1 MQRRGVAPRRSAS
14 AGAGLRLGASA
25 NAAAGNAAHLGL
37 DLLTPL
43 ALALGA
49 AEVETQAKAARQIR
63 DLAREGSVSCA
74 AASKSG
80 AVAALVAL
88 ATRRGNDIAEKDER
102 LAADGE
108 KATRLDKATHLSSPT
123 NVVCFWACARD
134 AADALTALALA
145 DRGEGKQIIAASAK
159 TVASLLAAVARSA
172 SDEDEE
178 FFLRAQQ
185 REREKEKNVSHLSSQ
200 RALARRSV
208 TRLVFALADTTN
220 TRVALAENR
229 DALSAFARDAGSRD
243 VALAAAAAGVLW
255 VAASP
260 PETLQR
266 SPSRAKDPNAEESTR
281 SGGTSCDAGV
291 GVGVGVG
298 PYPAAT
304 AAAGDVADAIARRHL
319 SVLAEAAAT
328 AETFSADEGSGSVFP
343 DWSLVRRRVA
353 LAAASVAGRDAARA
367 AAVSRETKL
376 MACLV
381 RSVGYERKG
390 EERRAAATAL
400 WKIVSGVLRRR
411 LASGAAARVIDALVT
426 ETDLVRVLAE
436 ALLRE
441 TTTHDDDDD
450 ARAGVMALARLASS
464 TLGALAGCAAFA
476 RRVAETG
483 FPPPET
489 FSTAATETNASPL
502 DAILSFAIDTVGTSS
517 SAWALWC
524 AREAA
529 SVSPG
534 IAARC
539 AAREGLA
546 PALARAAA
554 AGGDAGVFA
563 AGLAWLCLTA
573 AEEADDGESDAKTSR
588 VSSGWEPR
596 RANETETES
605 AVRNRRRVVS
615 AFARALS
622 SPPVQ
627 TMAGSRTEAGAFLA
641 ATLRSM
647 TARCV
652 AQDAEAAS
660 TSGSTLGDSAPN
672 HARGV
677 SIASAESFQTGPA
690 SAGGGAAARAS
701 DHLARRYHERRR
713 SRAASGELGFWGSQ
727 ELDVPGDSLGAGP
740 RSTGYGARET
750 SRSSF
755 GMLASR
761 FSRGSGGAGS
771 LGRNRDCL
779 LIRLGPESRR
789 LAAAIV
795 SATVRALERD
805 GDDSSAE
812 ALLRGD
818 LPRLLVGLA
827 CDGDGDDDL
836 GARFADPER
845 ALEGSSL
852 GASVD
857 GDDSGADQTRGRF
870 GTVPRTIHASAA
882 PGLDAFLR
890 AAGRACAA
898 ETGSGMSTDRRAFDV
913 LTNPGEGL
921 LLAAAAILASRD
933 AAASREVAESL
944 ADVLARHR
952 VRPGTPTESLLATAV
967 AGQPGVL
974 DGLAR
979 AACYGLAGASKQ
991 RLVGGWHGAYGDAP
1005 LPVGLAPY
1013 EQTVAR
1019 GGREGGLNVAPPSAS
1034 APTPAS
1040 PREDP
1045 ISRGAPMITVPLPA
1059 TPKGADGAGGA
1070 EGDPEGPGRTESAL
1084 ARLILPPARD
1094 DGDES
1099 DDDDDEGFVSADGE
1113 ENDDELPR
1121 DSDTAARRK
1130 RNDANAAKRNGG
1142 DSGEIP
1148 FLAPPQVFARSPRA
1162 ATAQTH
1168 THTHNTHTGA
1178 HVGSVPNSSLGPSP
1192 SPREASARRRAASW
1206 IPAGAGGA
1214 GSPSASV
1221 RLGSPRGHER
1231 AASVSG
1237 AALVSRRAAR
1247 GSLSARDE
1255 LWDNRAAW
1263 AKRRERRRYSSSL
1276 SARRGAA
1283 AAALRAVAGLVLA
1296 DASGKIAA
1304 RVADHPET
1312 LHALAGALAS
1322 LPQGGAEDEGDERR
1336 RSGVSS
1342 SSRDEKE
1349 RPSREGGDFHS
1360 GGQKSEA
1367 LVAAAAR
1374 AAASL
1379 AKRGE
1384 RDRVVESV
1392 FFGSAADASGRIAHA
1407 DYSDSG
1413 PGSFASAATALVT
1426 AEQLV
1431 SAESLRARHAE
1442 RVLDALLSLA
1452 VAASSRGISS
1462 SVSLEHSSV
1471 AAAECLASFATHP
1484 RVAEAM
1490 AAHGKVFP
1498 QLVALAAP
1506 PHGAATAA
1514 PAADSVA
1521 NALVASPPP
1530 PGSDAA
1536 ETVWSVDA
1544 VEVLVKAC
1552 RRGLELDHDVN
1563 NVERNGFPYGQ
1574 TFVAA
1579 ETNRAAASSLR
1590 LLAAVAMTA
1599 EDDASRAD
1607 IATEPGVLGVVQ
1619 ALLNEERPEREVR
1632 EERGRSRCLV
1642 LAGACRLSAE
1652 LARTPAAL
1660 AAARAETEMADV
1672 EGSAFLGGLLRALD
1686 TSSSET
1692 TVTIGHDDASY
1703 GARSALGDTDARVA
1717 SMCALSRLAA
1727 ADGEIARALASAPT
1741 FVSAANRA
1749 VAAAAAA
1756 SRAGGGGGGGG
1767 GGASIPA
1774 NETAS
1779 DVYWLA
1785 AHAACA
1791 LTACAEALRG
1801 RASADG
1807 VGAGIFIFPASPT
1820 RAEDDPRDSAVGVG
1834 SLRLARDLAELIGGG
1849 ETPIEASHTE
1859 THEAV
1864 ESRVPKRVPPHGDT
1878 RFAPVPAAGPVAP
1891 LPPLGSA
1898 APGTLRARRGAAALA
1913 LAVGDAAAPMG
1924 KQSGSVDSSTRRDVF
1939 TSSRASSL
1947 RARLAASLGAARL
1960 LRVGFLSDSGDA
1972 FLNAEPELKAG
1983 GEEKKFVVADAARAF
1998 LRAMSR
2004 FGGSLSDS
2012 RNDGPNDDALT
2023 RACTSAVIKTA
2034 AECLRALCVEDGA
2047 AVAAVVADD
2056 ASGAAARALSAAVAR
2071 INRPSFP
2078 PGFVSSAYRDETRST
2093 DDSSFGFGFVSSP
2106 KPSARHGHAT
2116 KETRTPSQS
2125 VGGPASHKTRF
2136 GSERLLPSRDDAL
2149 AAAAALAVVVDVARR
2164 VPESVVAVSRASGI
2178 VGALAG
2184 FLDQASFAR
2193 AREAAGEKFAAGI
2206 FFSGEERRG
2215 ENSRAE
2221 KTSFFDVAL
2230 PPPFAYPFG
2239 PPTGVRPGSV
2249 QGIPETNG
2257 ASNDDETSSASRL
2270 ASYGQTVGGIG
2281 ANDARTV
2288 AADVFAAVA
2297 AVAPARVVA
2306 ADSLPIRRAA
2316 RGLAAIV
2323 AGRSNASAARTA
2335 AARALWSLCL
2345 AEGDGAAAVDAAPG
2359 AVAALAGA
2367 LAETTVPTV
2376 RPYEDTT
2383 RSGSDDGLN
2392 RRRVSSSETT
2402 FALYAM
2408 RAAAAGAL
2416 GAVFSGAAADSRD
2429 PTRALRCV
2437 NAAFDVEGA
2446 SRGFADVARGGD
2458 PDGALA
2464 AAAAVAAATRVPAGA
2479 ARVAADQAL
2488 LAALCDV
2495 AGAEEKIDTDAVGAR
2510 AAEALANLAAHT
2522 SSVEVLASSP
2532 AASAAWLQAATLLFA
2547 SRQAETRAAIVGAA
2561 RSFLRRT
2568 GKQSGAADVEARF
2581 ARAVADRL
2589 ADKNERLSTR
2599 VDAAGC
2605 ATLIATSVYGT
2616 LEEPAFVEA
2625 LVTAFRFVGD
2635 ASAENA
2641 GETMRDEGSERDD
2654 TLRKARL
2661 RQLARLAATAMRNLC
2676 ACLLRDENE
2685 NGNEKSGELSADR
2698 LARAAKEAA
2707 GAWRVGG
2714 ADAATA
2720 AAVAEAL
2727 EFLAR
2732 RARRS
2737 WKVNLPA
2744 LSDGAES
2751 SSPRGRSGLA
2761 EAASAA
2767 ARALVA
2773 AAVAGTAEPPGAFAS
2788 PGSPASPGSGRSPGA
2803 VSGPSRAVFFAASA
2817 VSAIA
2822 ALALAGETC
2831 VAAFLEDTARRD
2843 ALLTALAFGAR
2854 RAEKRDRARDLPSQ
2868 GVGSHRVPKEARK
2881 DEKEQT
2887 RLSLLSCRALRAL
2900 AGTNKAWAAVVAAR
2914 CFDALIDRTRYAVCV
2929 ANSSEVGPSARVS
2942 AADVDEI
2949 SVEVE
2954 VDDAAATSENALVPV
2969 KETFSVPRDA
2979 ARSAE
2984 ALAASSLRRC
2994 LDFGALDEFQAL
3006 ALAAPG
3012 AGLLEGALACIVA
3025 GGDASRVGPC
3035 AESRRRSLSPI
3046 AARFALD
3053 GASRACVFVD
3063 VFDDDDDDDDS
3074 AEDIEIPPET
3084 ARVAGIRTLVALA
3097 STSATAARAAASAAL
3112 SFSFSAKNAIAADA
3126 GGGVS
3131 GPIAALAETARS
3143 VAFRDFAVDAASSER
3158 DAELAVAVC
3167 EAVAVLAGAS
3177 RKARR
3182 AFVREEGFVAAF
3194 QSMGLGANPAV
3205 AAAAAAAAESLSAR

>member
-1 MQRRGVAPRRSAS
+1 MQHRGFAPRRSAS

-80 AVAALVAL
+80 TVAALVAL

-108 KATRLDKATHLSSPT
+108 KATRLDKATQLSSPT
-123 NVVCFWACARD
+123 NVVCFWSCARD
-134 AADALTALALA
+134 AADALTALALV
-145 DRGEGKQIIAASAK
+145 DEGEGKQIIAASAK
-159 TVASLLAAVARSA
+159 TVASLLAAVTRSA
-172 SDEDEE
+172 SDEDI
-178 FFLRAQQ
+178 FLRDGARR

-266 SPSRAKDPNAEESTR
+266 SPLRAKDPNAEESTR
-281 SGGTSCDAGV
+281 AGGTSYDA
-291 GVGVGVG
+291 GVG

-328 AETFSADEGSGSVFP
+328 AETFSADEGSGSVFS
-343 DWSLVRRRVA
+343 DSSLVRRRVA

-381 RSVGYERKG
+381 RSVAAERKG

-411 LASGAAARVIDALVT
+411 LASGAAARVIDALVA

-476 RRVAETG
+476 RRVAEARL
-483 FPPPET
+483 PPPET

-529 SVSPG
+529 SASPG

-573 AEEADDGESDAKTSR
+573 AEEADDDESDAKTSS

-596 RANETETES
+596 RANKTETES

-627 TMAGSRTEAGAFLA
+627 TMAGSRTDAGAFLA

-660 TSGSTLGDSAPN
+660 TSGSTLGDSTPN

-677 SIASAESFQTGPA
+677 SFASAESFQTGPA

-750 SRSSF
+750 PRSSF

-771 LGRNRDCL
+771 LGRNRDFWCDSPEK
-779 LIRLGPESRR
+779 RLGPESRR

-857 GDDSGADQTRGRF
+857 GDDSGADGTRGGF

-882 PGLDAFLR
+882 PGLDSFLR

-898 ETGSGMSTDRRAFDV
+898 ETGSGMSTDRLAFDV
-913 LTNPGEGL
+913 LTDPGEGL

-952 VRPGTPTESLLATAV
+952 VRPGTPTESVLATAV

-991 RLVGGWHGAYGDAP
+991 RLVGGWYGAYGDAP
-1005 LPVGLAPY
+1005 LPGGLAPY
-1013 EQTVAR
+1013 ERTVAR
-1019 GGREGGLNVAPPSAS
+1019 GGQEGGLNVAPPAAS

-1045 ISRGAPMITVPLPA
+1045 NERGAPMITVPLPA
-1059 TPKGADGAGGA
+1059 TPKGTDGADGA
-1070 EGDPEGPGRTESAL
+1070 EGDPESRNQTESAL

-1094 DGDES
+1094 DGDET
-1099 DDDDDEGFVSADGE
+1099 DDDDSFVSADGE
-1113 ENDDELPR
+1113 DELPR
-1121 DSDTAARRK
+1121 DSDAAARRK

-1148 FLAPPQVFARSPRA
+1148 FLPPPPVFARSPRA
-1162 ATAQTH
+1162 ATARTH

-1178 HVGSVPNSSLGPSP
+1178 HVGGVPNSNLGPSP
-1192 SPREASARRRAASW
+1192 SPREATARRRAASW
-1206 IPAGAGGA
+1206 IPAGAGSA

-1221 RLGSPRGHER
+1221 RQGLSPRGHER

-1237 AALVSRRAAR
+1237 AALVSRRAPR

-1263 AKRRERRRYSSSL
+1263 AKRRERRRYSSTL

-1322 LPQGGAEDEGDERR
+1322 LPRGGAEDEGDERR

-1379 AKRGE
+1379 ARRGE

-1426 AEQLV
+1426 AEPLV
-1431 SAESLRARHAE
+1431 SAESFRARHAE

-1452 VAASSRGISS
+1452 VAASSRGIS

-1514 PAADSVA
+1514 PAADAIA

-1552 RRGLELDHDVN
+1552 QRDLELDHDVN
-1563 NVERNGFPYGQ
+1563 NVERNAFPYGQ

-1579 ETNRAAASSLR
+1579 ETNRAAAASLR

-1607 IATEPGVLGVVQ
+1607 IAIEPGVLGVVE

-1632 EERGRSRCLV
+1632 EERGRSWCLV

-1686 TSSSET
+1686 TSSSEA
-1692 TVTIGHDDASY
+1692 TVMTEHDDASY
-1703 GARSALGDTDARVA
+1703 DARSALGDTDARVA

-1727 ADGEIARALASAPT
+1727 ANGDIARALASAPT

-1807 VGAGIFIFPASPT
+1807 VGAGILIFPASPT
-1820 RAEDDPRDSAVGVG
+1820 RAEDESRDSAVGAGVG
-1834 SLRLARDLAELIGGG
+1834 SRRLARDLAELVGGG
-1849 ETPIEASHTE
+1849 DTSEASHTE

-1878 RFAPVPAAGPVAP
+1878 RFAPVPAAGSAAP
-1891 LPPLGSA
+1891 LSPLGSA

-1913 LAVGDAAAPMG
+1913 LAVGDAAGPMG
-1924 KQSGSVDSSTRRDVF
+1924 KQSGSIDSSTRRDVF

-1960 LRVGFLSDSGDA
+1960 LRVEILSDSGDA
-1972 FLNAEPELKAG
+1972 FLNAEPKLKAG
-1983 GEEKKFVVADAARAF
+1983 GEEKKCVVADAAHAF

-2012 RNDGPNDDALT
+2012 RNDGQNDDALT
-2023 RACTSAVIKTA
+2023 KACTSAVIKTA

-2078 PGFVSSAYRDETRST
+2078 PGFVSLAYRDETRST
-2093 DDSSFGFGFVSSP
+2093 DDSSFGFVSSP
-2106 KPSARHGHAT
+2106 RPSARHGHAT
-2116 KETRTPSQS
+2116 TRTPSQS
-2125 VGGPASHKTRF
+2125 AGAPASHKTRF
-2136 GSERLLPSRDDAL
+2136 GSARLLPSRDDAL

-2184 FLDQASFAR
+2184 FLDQASFAM
-2193 AREAAGEKFAAGI
+2193 AREAAGEKFADFAGI
-2206 FFSGEERRG
+2206 FFTGEERRG

-2257 ASNDDETSSASRL
+2257 ASRL

-2323 AGRSNASAARTA
+2323 AETSNASAARTA

-2367 LAETTVPTV
+2367 LAETTLC
-2376 RPYEDTT
+2376 PYEDNTT
-2383 RSGSDDGLN
+2383 RSGSDDEF

-2402 FALYAM
+2402 FASYAM
-2408 RAAAAGAL
+2408 HAAAAGAL
-2416 GAVFSGAAADSRD
+2416 GAVFSSAAADSRD

-2458 PDGALA
+2458 ADGALA

-2488 LAALCDV
+2488 LAALRDV
-2495 AGAEEKIDTDAVGAR
+2495 AGAPERRAPADGEEKIDTDAVGAR

-2532 AASAAWLQAATLLFA
+2532 AASTLWVEAATLLFA

-2568 GKQSGAADVEARF
+2568 GKQPGAADVDARF

-2589 ADKNERLSTR
+2589 ADKKERLSTR

-2605 ATLIATSVYGT
+2605 ASFIATSVYGT

-2635 ASAENA
+2635 ASAEKA

-2661 RQLARLAATAMRNLC
+2661 RQLARLAATATRNLC
-2676 ACLLRDENE
+2676 AQLCLLRDENE
-2685 NGNEKSGELSADR
+2685 NENGNEKSSLSADR

-2732 RARRS
+2732 HARRS
-2737 WKVNLPA
+2737 WKVNQA

-2751 SSPRGRSGLA
+2751 SMLSDRSGLA

-2767 ARALVA
+2767 AGALVA

-2803 VSGPSRAVFFAASA
+2803 LSGPSRAVFFAACA

-2831 VAAFLEDTARRD
+2831 VAAFVEDTARRD
-2843 ALLTALAFGAR
+2843 ALLTALALGM
-2854 RAEKRDRARDLPSQ
+2854 
-2868 GVGSHRVPKEARK
+2868 GSSVPKERL
-2881 DEKEQT
+2881 DEKEPK
-2887 RLSLLSCRALRAL
+2887 RLSLASCRTLRAL
-2900 AGTNKAWAAVVAAR
+2900 AGTNEAWAAVVAAR
-2914 CFDALIDRTRYAVCV
+2914 CFDALIDRLRYAASV
-2929 ANSSEVGPSARVS
+2929 ANSSEIGPSARVS

-2949 SVEVE
+2949 SVDVE
-2954 VDDAAATSENALVPV
+2954 VDDAAATSENSLVPV
-2969 KETFSVPRDA
+2969 KETFSVAGDA

-2984 ALAASSLRRC
+2984 AMAASSLRRC
-2994 LDFGALDEFQAL
+2994 LDFGALDEAQAL

-3025 GGDASRVGPC
+3025 GGDASRVGSC

-3063 VFDDDDDDDDS
+3063 VFDDDDDDDDDDNS

-3084 ARVAGIRTLVALA
+3084 VRVAGIRTLVALA

-3194 QSMGLGANPAV
+3194 ESMGLGANPAV

>member
-80 AVAALVAL
+80 AVNALVAL
-88 ATRRGNDIAEKDER
+88 ATRRGNDIAEADER

-108 KATRLDKATHLSSPT
+108 KATRLDSRTKLSSP

-145 DRGEGKQIIAASAK
+145 DEGEGKQIIAASAK

-172 SDEDEE
+172 SDEE

-185 REREKEKNVSHLSSQ
+185 RERGKEKNVSHLSSQ
-200 RALARRSV
+200 KALARRSV

-243 VALAAAAAGVLW
+243 VTLAAAAAGVLW

-281 SGGTSCDAGV
+281 AGSTSYDA
-291 GVGVGVG
+291 GVG

-304 AAAGDVADAIARRHL
+304 AAAGDVADAIASRHL
-319 SVLAEAAAT
+319 SVLGEAAAT
-328 AETFSADEGSGSVFP
+328 AETFSADEGSGSVFS
-343 DWSLVRRRVA
+343 DSSLVRRRVA

-381 RSVGYERKG
+381 RSVAAERKG

-411 LASGAAARVIDALVT
+411 LASGAAARVIDALVA

-476 RRVAETG
+476 RRVAEARL
-483 FPPPET
+483 PPPET

-529 SVSPG
+529 SASPG

-573 AEEADDGESDAKTSR
+573 AKEADDGESDANTSTS

-596 RANETETES
+596 RANKTETES

-627 TMAGSRTEAGAFLA
+627 TIAGSRTNAGAFLA

-660 TSGSTLGDSAPN
+660 TSGSTLGDSTPN

-677 SIASAESFQTGPA
+677 SFASAESFQTGPA
-690 SAGGGAAARAS
+690 STGGGAAARAS

-750 SRSSF
+750 PRSSF
-755 GMLASR
+755 GMLGSR

-771 LGRNRDCL
+771 LGRNRDFWCDSPEK
-779 LIRLGPESRR
+779 RLGPESRR

-845 ALEGSSL
+845 ALEGSSV

-857 GDDSGADQTRGRF
+857 GDDSGADGTRGRF

-913 LTNPGEGL
+913 LTDPGEGL

-933 AAASREVAESL
+933 ATASREVAESL

-952 VRPGTPTESLLATAV
+952 VRPGTPTQSLLATAV

-1005 LPVGLAPY
+1005 LPGGLAPY

-1045 ISRGAPMITVPLPA
+1045 ERGAPMITVPLPA
-1059 TPKGADGAGGA
+1059 TPKGADETGGA
-1070 EGDPEGPGRTESAL
+1070 EGDPESRNQSAL

-1094 DGDES
+1094 DGDET
-1099 DDDDDEGFVSADGE
+1099 DDDDSFVSADGE

-1121 DSDTAARRK
+1121 DSASAARRQ
-1130 RNDANAAKRNGG
+1130 RNDPNAVKRNGG

-1148 FLAPPQVFARSPRA
+1148 FLAPPPVFARSPRA
-1162 ATAQTH
+1162 ATARTH

-1214 GSPSASV
+1214 GSPSESV

-1237 AALVSRRAAR
+1237 AALVSRRAPR

-1263 AKRRERRRYSSSL
+1263 AKRRERRQYSSTL

-1322 LPQGGAEDEGDERR
+1322 LPQGGAEDESEEQR
-1336 RSGVSS
+1336 RSGVCS
-1342 SSRDEKE
+1342 SSRDENE
-1349 RPSREGGDFHS
+1349 RPSRLSGGDFRS
-1360 GGQKSEA
+1360 GGRKSEA

-1379 AKRGE
+1379 ARRGE

-1392 FFGSAADASGRIAHA
+1392 FFGSAADASGRIKDIA
-1407 DYSDSG
+1407 DYSDSGG

-1426 AEQLV
+1426 AEPLV
-1431 SAESLRARHAE
+1431 SAESLRARHSE

-1514 PAADSVA
+1514 PAADAVA

-1552 RRGLELDHDVN
+1552 RRGLELDHDVD
-1563 NVERNGFPYGQ
+1563 NVERNAFPYGQ

-1579 ETNRAAASSLR
+1579 ESNRAAASSLR

-1607 IATEPGVLGVVQ
+1607 IAIEPGVLGVVQ

-1692 TVTIGHDDASY
+1692 TVTTGHDDASY

-1727 ADGEIARALASAPT
+1727 ADGEIAKALASAPT

-1767 GGASIPA
+1767 GGASVPA

-1820 RAEDDPRDSAVGVG
+1820 RAEDESRDSAVGAGVG
-1834 SLRLARDLAELIGGG
+1834 SLRLARDLAELVGGG
-1849 ETPIEASHTE
+1849 ETSEASHTE

-1913 LAVGDAAAPMG
+1913 LAVGDAAGPMG
-1924 KQSGSVDSSTRRDVF
+1924 KQSGSIYSSTRRDVF

-1947 RARLAASLGAARL
+1947 LARLAASLGAARL
-1960 LRVGFLSDSGDA
+1960 LRVGVLSDSGDA
-1972 FLNAEPELKAG
+1972 FLNAEPKLKAG
-1983 GEEKKFVVADAARAF
+1983 GEEKKIVVADAARAF

-2012 RNDGPNDDALT
+2012 RNDGSNDDALT
-2023 RACTSAVIKTA
+2023 RACVSAVIKTA

-2047 AVAAVVADD
+2047 AVAAVVAGD

-2093 DDSSFGFGFVSSP
+2093 DDSSFGFVSSP

-2116 KETRTPSQS
+2116 KQTRTPSQS
-2125 VGGPASHKTRF
+2125 AGAPASPKTQTRF

-2184 FLDQASFAR
+2184 FLDQASFAF
-2193 AREAAGEKFAAGI
+2193 AREAAGENFAALPI

-2249 QGIPETNG
+2249 RGIPETNG
-2257 ASNDDETSSASRL
+2257 ASRL

-2323 AGRSNASAARTA
+2323 AETSNASAARTA

-2367 LAETTVPTV
+2367 LAETTLC
-2376 RPYEDTT
+2376 PYEDNTT
-2383 RSGSDDGLN
+2383 RSGSDDAF

-2402 FALYAM
+2402 FASYAM

-2458 PDGALA
+2458 ADGALA

-2488 LAALCDV
+2488 LAALRDV
-2495 AGAEEKIDTDAVGAR
+2495 AGAPERRAPADGEEKIDTDAVGAR

-2532 AASAAWLQAATLLFA
+2532 AASTLWLEAATLLFA
-2547 SRQAETRAAIVGAA
+2547 SRQAETRAAIVGAT

-2568 GKQSGAADVEARF
+2568 GKQPGAADVDARF

-2605 ATLIATSVYGT
+2605 ASFIATSVYGT

-2635 ASAENA
+2635 ASAEKA

-2661 RQLARLAATAMRNLC
+2661 RQLARLAATATRNLC
-2676 ACLLRDENE
+2676 AQLCLLRDENE
-2685 NGNEKSGELSADR
+2685 NENGNEKSSLSADR

-2732 RARRS
+2732 HARRS
-2737 WKVNLPA
+2737 WKVNQA

-2751 SSPRGRSGLA
+2751 SMLSDRSGLA

-2767 ARALVA
+2767 AGALVA

-2803 VSGPSRAVFFAASA
+2803 LSGPSRAVFFAACA

-2831 VAAFLEDTARRD
+2831 VAAFVEDTARRD
-2843 ALLTALAFGAR
+2843 ALLTALALGM
-2854 RAEKRDRARDLPSQ
+2854 
-2868 GVGSHRVPKEARK
+2868 GSSVPKERL
-2881 DEKEQT
+2881 DEKEQK
-2887 RLSLLSCRALRAL
+2887 RLSLASCRTLRAL
-2900 AGTNKAWAAVVAAR
+2900 AGTNEAWAAVVAAR
-2914 CFDALIDRTRYAVCV
+2914 CFDALIDRLRYAASV
-2929 ANSSEVGPSARVS
+2929 ANSSEIGPSARVS

-2949 SVEVE
+2949 SVDVE
-2954 VDDAAATSENALVPV
+2954 VDDAAATSENSLVPV
-2969 KETFSVPRDA
+2969 KETFSVAGDA

-2984 ALAASSLRRC
+2984 AMAASSLRRC
-2994 LDFGALDEFQAL
+2994 LDFGALDESQAL

-3025 GGDASRVGPC
+3025 GGDASRVGSC

-3063 VFDDDDDDDDS
+3063 VFDDDDDDDDDNS

-3084 ARVAGIRTLVALA
+3084 VRVAGIRTLVALA

-3194 QSMGLGANPAV
+3194 ESMGLGANPAV